1 MKTIIFF
8 SILFCT
14 LALPVFGELTPQDLD
29 KIRLIV
35 KEEIKPLKAD
45 IVALKVDVAR
55 LDGRLTGVEKQIAT
69 ITNLICWLIALIVI
83 AIGIPQIIMAFRSRK
98 GSRPRAKNRRAHK
111 RNRNTEATAYCKLLM
126 NTIFAHA
133 REVLFGEVPVPRR
146 FPTRQRSAVS
156 ARSLCLAVFRH
167 AREVLFGEVPV
178 PRRFPTRQR
187 SAVRR
192 GPCAS
197 PFSIT
202 HGRRSFMKINK

>member
-98 GSRPRAKNRRAHK
+98 DRDQERKI
-111 RNRNTEATAYCKLLM
+111 EEL
-126 NTIFAHA
+126 I
-133 REVLFGEVPVPRR
+133 REIETLKQ
-146 FPTRQRSAVS
+146 QRIVS
-156 ARSLCLAVFRH
+156 S
-167 AREVLFGEVPV
+167 
-178 PRRFPTRQR
+178 
-187 SAVRR
+187 
-192 GPCAS
+192 
-197 PFSIT
+197 
-202 HGRRSFMKINK
+202 